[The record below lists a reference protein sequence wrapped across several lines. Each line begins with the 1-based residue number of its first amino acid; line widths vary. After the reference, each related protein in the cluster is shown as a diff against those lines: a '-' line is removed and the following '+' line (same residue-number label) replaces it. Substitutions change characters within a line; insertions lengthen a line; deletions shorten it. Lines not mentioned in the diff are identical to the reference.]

1 MKLGIRPRTF
11 LLIASI
17 ALISACSAIKLGY
30 NNSATFAHTYLT
42 SKVDFDSDQSSL
54 LKTSLV
60 EIVEW
65 HRNQELPLLARELTN
80 VQQALLPRNG
90 IVEPVTAS
98 QVQALNQALR
108 ISLRRTAN
116 QAAPIIAKNM
126 LGLWPNQIQDIQEA
140 LDKSNKKY
148 REERLMQSTDQRVAA
163 SAQRMDERFERWLG
177 TLTPVQQKR
186 VEAWAR
192 AETHR
197 AESRYQKR
205 LERQQYFMSLVKQ
218 ASNRQTDQATLT
230 REIARLLN
238 EWQSPTSAAEKQ
250 ESEQR
255 QKATIALIVD
265 VLNTATP
272 QQRDN
277 AAERAAG
284 WATDFLILA
293 SSS

>member
-140 LDKSNKKY
+140 LDNANKEY
-148 REERLMQSTDQRVAA
+148 REERLMRNVQARQKK
-163 SAQRMDERFERWLG
+163 SAERMTERFERWLG
-177 TLTPVQQKR
+177 DLNPMQKEL
-186 VEAWAR
+186 VAR
-192 AETHR
+192 WSRLDTGLSED
-197 AESRYQKR
+197 RYQKR
-205 LERQQYFMSLVKQ
+205 LKRQQDFMILVNK
-218 ASNRQTDQATLT
+218 AANRQIDQTTLS
-230 REIARLLN
+230 REMFLLLN
-238 EWQSPTSAAEKQ
+238 AWQNPANAAEKQ

-293 SSS
+293 SNS